1 MAEQLRKIQ
10 HDAYYGVYKAAAIT
24 DLQLTFMARGAPCL
38 TLSSTP
44 GRRVVE
50 AARSRAA
57 AAPLQEREKFFTTL
71 RNGLHISPD
80 QHHALLSKLEQ
91 DESVNRIRCAPRAR
105 RCRALARASAPCAV
119 EP

>member
-1 MAEQLRKIQ
+1 M
-10 HDAYYGVYKAAAIT
+10 
-24 DLQLTFMARGAPCL
+24 
-38 TLSSTP
+38 
-44 GRRVVE
+44 
-50 AARSRAA
+50 RS

-91 DESVNRIRCAPRAR
+91 DESVNRIRCAPCAR
-105 RCRALARASAPCAV
+105 RCRALARASAPRIV